1 MEKKKSSGL
10 DKTVTVILLLICL
23 VMAGATLY
31 KMFGAKEEVV
41 RATVETSDDVVINVS
56 AAAASVSQFIETTRF
71 QGEVTTNDNNISV
84 LPETSG
90 TLKSVQVN
98 RGDAVSEGDVIAYV
112 DPSRP
117 GSQYEMSPVKAKVS
131 GTVLSVDAT
140 AGSTVSASTPII
152 TIMPDKTLY
161 VSTLIPERYIST
173 LSLGLEGSVT
183 SIAYPDRSYPV
194 EVSYMAPILNTTNR
208 TLPVE
213 LSFTGDTD
221 GILEGMYVSIDLVT
235 EKIDDALIV
244 PASAINT
251 YAGESVVYVVKDGVA
266 VRTPVVTGSSNSTE
280 VVILSGL
287 EAGDMVVTAGNVSD
301 GTSVSI
307 V

>member
-1 MEKKKSSGL
+1 MEKKKSSGF

-31 KMFGAKEEVV
+31 KMFSAKEEVV

-56 AAAASVSQFIETTRF
+56 ATAASVSQFIETTRF

-84 LPETSG
+84 LPETNG